1 MVSDIL
7 NVPCLD
13 LCAFKPAVLGPNMV
27 SFFYQLLNEVEYHKE
42 NYADRGEFYPPRCKT
57 ASEICIIHTK
67 RKASSIIVSLFIQNT
82 SKFLTTFPL
91 RRLSS
96 KL

>member
-1 MVSDIL
+1 MRL
-7 NVPCLD
+7 NTIE
-13 LCAFKPAVLGPNMV
+13 K
-27 SFFYQLLNEVEYHKE
+27 

-57 ASEICIIHTK
+57 VSEICIIHTK

-91 RRLSS
+91 RRLQNFGLFLRTVSGYKQMFFFPCRYYS
-96 KL
+96 NSR